1 MDTIED
7 FILMLSREL
16 FDKAIFTEASY
27 QKKSDKN
34 LKDKGKPLQPYK
46 NYRDETRM
54 FIIASTV
61 FIAIQTATPSFKTT
75 KSFPG
80 CVRSF
85 SGYPLSGGVED
96 ITGLQYIAC
105 VLEKSKNK
113 DVYPWAAISSLK
125 PEALVKNMKNILEK
139 YIVTRSDVNELYVKK
154 REFMILNPD
163 LVAPEEHNITKW
175 TSFLPPVVDFDIIKT
190 IRGVSSDF
198 VSDLKTDMRKGSTKQ
213 EEGISVVQSK
223 ITQFSFGIIESINTI
238 VKTKD
243 LILKNSARIPF
254 LENACC
260 NDKLNITNPILY
272 FNEEDPQI
280 LQFVVS
286 AEKLAKV
293 SRFVKETVIPAFL
306 YHPTFT
312 GIRFSNVYGNNLDD
326 VELIYSAIIHY
337 CNFDKNRP
345 IPEKLKVICNEKP
358 AKYNSQWSIYEKIE
372 FMKANADQYKLDHL
386 QQLMKIVNNDNIVII
401 DKPVI
406 FSKIDIM
413 REVIE
418 HLDTTNSTIID
429 EPLRRLL
436 LKLLATYKPK
446 CMSYDVSNELNALKN
461 HLILMNRDLYK
472 QIIEFFG
479 RYGNLSDLKYQQLHD
494 FLSNIQNWKMDVSM
508 KESGLY
514 NDPALYSVTQFI
526 NNSVQSICK
535 VYPSILLNDAGFY
548 KNVPKHWNFSE
559 KHNDIINKFV
569 DQYYESIEKFKGDKT
584 LLRLLEELSNST
596 RLSDLPMFL
605 NSLPFFTEIVK
616 DMGDDIEGERIR
628 SFHCLFD
635 KQSIYSLY
643 SYCFYSTIYEYIVS
657 ANDVDLLRA
666 DVQIMKKTRR
676 QQIRERSNI
685 SNQLTS
691 LDLKIGVELDEI
703 QSDLNEVDIVTG
715 DIEELKK
722 RVASLLLCF
731 LNVEHENKDVLDYT
745 YEQIIQKVKRDKD
758 IEKKGIIE
766 QLGNMSIEARKVEN
780 DLKNYRIGRWNVGEQ
795 KGLYQYDKKTFD
807 RELDELLETGGEIE
821 FVDNEE
827 PVEADDIVIDPEGED
842 TENIYERGAVD
853 FGDLGE
859 NFKDGAYYEEDRDY
873 EDEY

>member
-1 MDTIED
+1 
-7 FILMLSREL
+7 
-16 FDKAIFTEASY
+16 
-27 QKKSDKN
+27 
-34 LKDKGKPLQPYK
+34 
-46 NYRDETRM
+46 
-54 FIIASTV
+54 
-61 FIAIQTATPSFKTT
+61 
-75 KSFPG
+75 
-80 CVRSF
+80 
-85 SGYPLSGGVED
+85 
-96 ITGLQYIAC
+96 
-105 VLEKSKNK
+105 
-113 DVYPWAAISSLK
+113 
-125 PEALVKNMKNILEK
+125 
-139 YIVTRSDVNELYVKK
+139 
-154 REFMILNPD
+154 
-163 LVAPEEHNITKW
+163 
-175 TSFLPPVVDFDIIKT
+175 
-190 IRGVSSDF
+190 
-198 VSDLKTDMRKGSTKQ
+198 
-213 EEGISVVQSK
+213 
-223 ITQFSFGIIESINTI
+223 
-238 VKTKD
+238 
-243 LILKNSARIPF
+243 
-254 LENACC
+254 
-260 NDKLNITNPILY
+260 
-272 FNEEDPQI
+272 
-280 LQFVVS
+280 
-286 AEKLAKV
+286 
-293 SRFVKETVIPAFL
+293 
-306 YHPTFT
+306 
-312 GIRFSNVYGNNLDD
+312 
-326 VELIYSAIIHY
+326 
-337 CNFDKNRP
+337 
-345 IPEKLKVICNEKP
+345 
-358 AKYNSQWSIYEKIE
+358 
-372 FMKANADQYKLDHL
+372 
-386 QQLMKIVNNDNIVII
+386 
-401 DKPVI
+401 
-406 FSKIDIM
+406 
-413 REVIE
+413 
-418 HLDTTNSTIID
+418 
-429 EPLRRLL
+429 
-436 LKLLATYKPK
+436 
-446 CMSYDVSNELNALKN
+446 MSYDVSNELNALKN

-479 RYGNLSDLKYQQLHD
+479 RYGNLSDLKYQQLHE
-494 FLSNIQNWKMDVSM
+494 FLSNIQKWKMDVSM

-526 NNSVQSICK
+526 NNSIQSICK

-616 DMGDDIEGERIR
+616 EMGDDIEGERIR

-635 KQSIYSLY
+635 KQSIYLLY
-643 SYCFYSTIYEYIVS
+643 SYCFYSAIYEYIVS

-666 DVQIMKKTRR
+666 DIQIMKKTRR
-676 QQIRERSNI
+676 QQIRERSNV

-691 LDLKIGVELDEI
+691 LDLKIGIELDET

-766 QLGNMSIEARKVEN
+766 QLGNMSIEERKVEN

-807 RELDELLETGGEIE
+807 REIYELSENGGELE

-827 PVEADDIVIDPEGED
+827 PVQADDLVLDTEGED

-859 NFKDGAYYEEDRDY
+859 NFMDGAYYEEDRDY